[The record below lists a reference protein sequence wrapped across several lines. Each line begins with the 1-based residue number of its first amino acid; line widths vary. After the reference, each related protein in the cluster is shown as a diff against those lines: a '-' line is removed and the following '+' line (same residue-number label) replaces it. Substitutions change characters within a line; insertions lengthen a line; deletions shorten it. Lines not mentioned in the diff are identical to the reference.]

1 MVTADPTSLPRAR
14 LLVRDVVVSVVA
26 LVFAGAVV
34 AAGVTVAVL
43 LAAHPPTSSTGALVS
58 VGGPVVIAIAAGFA
72 GLAVTV
78 VRIVDR
84 RSSWPFALA
93 TLVVCTL
100 AVALAG
106 YAAAGYL
113 ASTG

>member
-1 MVTADPTSLPRAR
+1 MATADPTTLPRAR
-14 LLVRDVVVSVVA
+14 ILVRDVVLSVVA
-26 LVFAGAVV
+26 LVLGGAVV
-34 AAGVTVAVL
+34 AVGVTLAVL

-58 VGGPVVIAIAAGFA
+58 VGGPVVVAIAAGFA

-84 RSSWPFALA
+84 RPSWPFALA
-93 TLVVCTL
+93 TLAVCTL
-100 AVALAG
+100 AVGIAG

-113 ASTG
+113 AFAA